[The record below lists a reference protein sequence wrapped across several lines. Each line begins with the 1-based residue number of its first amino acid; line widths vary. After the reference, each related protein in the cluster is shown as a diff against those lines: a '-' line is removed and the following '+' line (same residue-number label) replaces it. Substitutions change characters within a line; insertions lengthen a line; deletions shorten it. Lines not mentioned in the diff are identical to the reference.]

1 MGAAVSLHPLNVM
14 SNLFSIPTMRRFG
27 LILAVCCMFVTAM
40 GCSARKPVS
49 SEDYYALAQLDFANG
64 SYDEAINNYQI
75 LIDRYPFSPYA
86 QDAEMKVGMAHY
98 KMGQYA
104 QAIASLTD
112 FQRMHP
118 TSPNLQLVAY
128 YIAMSYYDQIGR
140 ADQDQTA
147 TIKALGYFDSLEQQ
161 FPESPFAELA
171 REKAASCRGM
181 LARHEQYIGNYYFK
195 RANFRAAESRY
206 AELLEKYPNA
216 PVAPVA
222 LWDLGVALEKEGKK
236 YSAAQ
241 AFAAI
246 MTHYPDTEY
255 GPRAKAELKKLNQPV
270 ENEEDPLSLVL
281 AENGYGQGASGVNN
295 QQITVR
301 QADSGSPS
309 GMNDPVYGSNGL
321 PDLSRALQQGSKA
334 APPASAA
341 TPSDPAVLKTVRLAS
356 ANSPLSV
363 IFDLTRPVEYEKQMK
378 SGQGYTTVTLLLKGA
393 KPTPGMNRHLVFDRS
408 IFKECEISTDS
419 QGTLVTL
426 KMAPVANCAVVPLE
440 NPARLLVTFTPERS
454 ASSEADSSGPG
465 S

>member
-1 MGAAVSLHPLNVM
+1 
-14 SNLFSIPTMRRFG
+14 MRRFG

-171 REKAASCRGM
+171 REKAGTCRAM

-241 AFAAI
+241 AFAA
-246 MTHYPDTEY
+246 MLAHYPNTEY

-281 AENGYGQGASGVNN
+281 AENGYGQGASGVN
-295 QQITVR
+295 QQVTVR
-301 QADSGSPS
+301 QADLGPPS
-309 GMNDPVYGSNGL
+309 GINDPVYGSNGL
-321 PDLSRALQQGSKA
+321 PDLSRALHRDSKA
-334 APPASAA
+334 APADASATQA
-341 TPSDPAVLKTVRLAS
+341 TPTDASATTQSDPAVLKTVRLAS
-356 ANSPLSV
+356 ANPPLSV
-363 IFDLTRPVEYEKQMK
+363 VFDLTRPVEYEKQMK
-378 SGQGYTTVTLLLKGA
+378 SGQGYATVTLLLKGT
-393 KPTPGMNRHLVFDRS
+393 KPEPGMNRHLVFDRS
-408 IFKECEISTDS
+408 IFKDCEISTDS
-419 QGTLVTL
+419 KGTLVTL
-426 KMAPVANCAVVPLE
+426 KTAPVANCSVVPLE
-440 NPARLLVTFTPERS
+440 KPARLLVTFTPERS